1 MNPSFSSNDYIIQM
15 IIQMIIDFYASQP
28 IQARI
33 LSLSVSIISKYIN
46 LIFFSLYQKYFSVS
60 QIILLN

>member
-1 MNPSFSSNDYIIQM
+1 MNAKKSCNTGLNIM
-15 IIQMIIDFYASQP
+15 ISKKEFLISIKTIFYASQP

-46 LIFFSLYQKYFSVS
+46 LNFFPYTIVESL
-60 QIILLN
+60 